1 MEAPA
6 NLQQSLQKDGGVQSK
21 FVCIKT
27 ARVLTCSP
35 LSFSVCVKNSEGIIF
50 QQVVSNVC
58 KLVLPSKLHTI

>member
-6 NLQQSLQKDGGVQSK
+6 NLQQSLQKDDGVQNK

-27 ARVLTCSP
+27 AWVLTCSP
-35 LSFSVCVKNSEGIIF
+35 LSFSVCVKNGEGIIF

-58 KLVLPSKLHTI
+58 KLVLTSNLHTI